1 VDPAEAAAGTGHPWA
16 IWDLQ
21 GRRLDI
27 GVQES
32 RPEDMGD
39 MLPSKH
45 IKSKGKQ
52 KASTEPP
59 PPQPPPP
66 PSSKRI
72 RKPTNK
78 EDKLTRLVT
87 ADAEKKFLKHKPKS
101 KKK

>member
-1 VDPAEAAAGTGHPWA
+1 VVTAGAAVGTGHPWA

-21 GRRLDI
+21 GWRLDI

-32 RPEDMGD
+32 QPEDVED

-52 KASTEPP
+52 KVSTEPP
-59 PPQPPPP
+59 PP
-66 PSSKRI
+66 SSKHV

-78 EDKLTRLVT
+78 EDKVTRLVT